1 MLNSVVSSFPS
12 SKSVTEH
19 MTKSNQHVRL
29 WSYRKS
35 IILKRLMNLKNLCI
49 FIFPAICG
57 AAIVYSITPNN
68 SIGSLGVTA
77 PANGVSTAQAFVVEL
92 VLTFILVFVVFAAT
106 DPGRGLTGYGVP
118 LAIGICVFICLMHGV
133 GLLATNISLKAYESD
148 GLSKPCL
155 VSVFL
160 ISTKF
165 VFAIA
170 FLGHRDKT
178 EEKATGKRCLELPL
192 TDCVNCINL

>member
-1 MLNSVVSSFPS
+1 M
-12 SKSVTEH
+12 
-19 MTKSNQHVRL
+19 
-29 WSYRKS
+29 
-35 IILKRLMNLKNLCI
+35 
-49 FIFPAICG
+49 
-57 AAIVYSITPNN
+57 
-68 SIGSLGVTA
+68 
-77 PANGVSTAQAFVVEL
+77 VEL

-133 GLLATNISLKAYESD
+133 GLLATNVSLKAYESD
-148 GLSKPCL
+148 GRSGPCL

-170 FLGHRDKT
+170 FPGHRDKID
-178 EEKATGKRCLELPL
+178 EKANRKAMVRVTLDGLCKLCKPL
-192 TDCVNCINL
+192 RHIGIKEDQSK

>member
-1 MLNSVVSSFPS
+1 
-12 SKSVTEH
+12 
-19 MTKSNQHVRL
+19 
-29 WSYRKS
+29 
-35 IILKRLMNLKNLCI
+35 MNFKNLCI

-133 GLLATNISLKAYESD
+133 GLLATNVSLKAYESD
-148 GLSKPCL
+148 GLSGTL
-155 VSVFL
+155 FRLSVSHL
-160 ISTKF
+160 YQIRLRDCISWTQGQNRRESNRK
-165 VFAIA
+165 AI
-170 FLGHRDKT
+170 LRVTLDGLCKLYKHLRHIGIKEDQSK
-178 EEKATGKRCLELPL
+178 
-192 TDCVNCINL
+192 

>member
-1 MLNSVVSSFPS
+1 MVVP
-12 SKSVTEH
+12 KVDHTQ
-19 MTKSNQHVRL
+19 TSN
-29 WSYRKS
+29 K
-35 IILKRLMNLKNLCI
+35 LKHLCI

-133 GLLATNISLKAYESD
+133 GH
-148 GLSKPCL
+148 
-155 VSVFL
+155 FQQML
-160 ISTKF
+160 I
-165 VFAIA
+165 
-170 FLGHRDKT
+170 
-178 EEKATGKRCLELPL
+178 
-192 TDCVNCINL
+192 

>member
-1 MLNSVVSSFPS
+1 MVVP
-12 SKSVTEH
+12 KVDHTQ
-19 MTKSNQHVRL
+19 TSN
-29 WSYRKS
+29 K
-35 IILKRLMNLKNLCI
+35 LKHLCI

-133 GLLATNISLKAYESD
+133 GLLPTNVNLKAYESVR
-148 GLSKPCL
+148 LSGPCL

-170 FLGHRDKT
+170 FPGHRLRDKT
-178 EEKATGKRCLELPL
+178 DKNATGKRCLELPL
-192 TDCVNCINL
+192 TDCVNCINP

>member
-1 MLNSVVSSFPS
+1 
-12 SKSVTEH
+12 
-19 MTKSNQHVRL
+19 
-29 WSYRKS
+29 
-35 IILKRLMNLKNLCI
+35 MNLKNLCI

-92 VLTFILVFVVFAAT
+92 ALTFILVFVVFAAT

-133 GLLATNISLKAYESD
+133 GLLATNVSLKPTKVMVFPD
-148 GLSKPCL
+148 L
-155 VSVFL
+155 VWSQCFSFVPNSSSRLHFL
-160 ISTKF
+160 
-165 VFAIA
+165 
-170 FLGHRDKT
+170 D
-178 EEKATGKRCLELPL
+178 TGTRQTRKQQEN
-192 TDCVNCINL
+192 DA